1 MKTMS
6 AKQYENTLDE
16 EFDINGI
23 IFVVAY
29 MPDGWCTYL
38 SMDSILVAG
47 GLVNKK
53 SAIFEAEK
61 YANGKYNP
69 KETKFL

>member
-1 MKTMS
+1 
-6 AKQYENTLDE
+6 
-16 EFDINGI
+16 
-23 IFVVAY
+23 